1 MSPRRQ
7 HSTLGLSEITVSVKT
22 LLMCLTESDLSGG
35 IDAVAS

>member
-7 HSTLGLSEITVSVKT
+7 HSTLGLSEIAVSVKT